1 MVLMHA
7 DPDCEAFLALS
18 SFLLRFALN
27 SGGDFFFFFLGLAVL
42 FCKRHLRTSSRLSLV
57 AFFSCSYVSHFAG
70 DLVRHR

>member
-27 SGGDFFFFFLGLAVL
+27 SGGDVFFFLFFFGLAVL
-42 FCKRHLRTSSRLSLV
+42 FCNRHLSLV
-57 AFFSCSYVSHFAG
+57 AFLSCSYVSHFAG